1 MVHFHPLR
9 PSSSL
14 FGFGSGLFTQHLI
27 KEKSVVHIAAISLK
41 LSPGPSYYIR
51 PFLFKHT
58 MPPSPF
64 SFMHLEQQNV
74 QIVLTEDTTVC
85 GSRPSPDPRGS
96 TDCLSQFEVSILQR
110 GETDLD
116 S

>member
-1 MVHFHPLR
+1 M
-9 PSSSL
+9 
-14 FGFGSGLFTQHLI
+14 
-27 KEKSVVHIAAISLK
+27 VHIAAVSLK

-58 MPPSPF
+58 MSPSPF
-64 SFMHLEQQNV
+64 SFMCLEQQNA
-74 QIVLTEDTTVC
+74 QIVLTENTTVC
-85 GSRPSPDPRGS
+85 GSRPSPVPRGS
-96 TDCLSQFEVSILQR
+96 TDCLSQLEVSILQR